1 MLLSTTIP
9 TKSFLQNLMIF
20 ISDFTKFFNR
30 AKLGRHFLNLQ
41 SHIYFIKS
49 FVTTNKTELKQLLS
63 LSNTVKNSCRVTGSV
78 KILRLGPGTGTG
90 SGSLSLR
97 SAKSQWE
104 NLFLI
109 FSTTVQLKK
118 RWSGVSGS
126 SSIYSVISQKV
137 QLFEYPLIKWLTDW
151 L

>member
-63 LSNTVKNSCRVTGSV
+63 LANTVKNSCRVTGSV
-78 KILRLGPGTGTG
+78 IILRLGPGTGTG
-90 SGSLSLR
+90 TGTGSGSRSLR
-97 SAKSQWE
+97 SAKSQ
-104 NLFLI
+104 
-109 FSTTVQLKK
+109 
-118 RWSGVSGS
+118 
-126 SSIYSVISQKV
+126 
-137 QLFEYPLIKWLTDW
+137 
-151 L
+151 